1 MMTTPAIMLEN
12 LILQANSIL
21 PNAEAAS
28 LLEGRISIKPEN
40 IKLKK

>member
-1 MMTTPAIMLEN
+1 MMTKPAKMLEN

-28 LLEGRISIKPEN
+28 LLEGRISILVEFHHS
-40 IKLKK
+40 